1 MNLSKRLTFS
11 IFFILLVA
19 ALVVAPTAMA
29 QVSVTVYKTTTPA
42 DDSAEPKVIGKI
54 VYTFTYSETPDP
66 RPDLSHFTATDNVL
80 KPNDDDFERD
90 VLTATYSTDGT
101 NSFTAAVG
109 GSGTEVT
116 LTLTGSSTADPLAP
130 SGFELK
136 GYSTDLFSLT
146 SSAIDSETAVPLN
159 LIGGYIGGKTY
170 VVYIRGTDVNTAVTS
185 NPTILP
191 SYLLTGADN
200 TVDPSFNSQVVRTLF
215 IGLQGS
221 VEGVTEVP
229 DLEEFF
235 NDSGGTIDLVVAT
248 TDNSADQ
255 VIIPDAGNLDL
266 IINEIM
272 WGVDESKVGQDG
284 YTHQQW
290 IEVYNPKTTPV
301 RGPKFLFTPGD
312 GSSYAPAKAIGVVDR
327 ISNIAG
333 VQNVWNNPRIKGSNG
348 KAIRSD
354 ATGTPIIGANP
365 PFTSIYRNKQ
375 DGDGTNADHWTAST
389 RAYFPGF
396 LGTPGAANT
405 RGGFPTIRPNPE
417 AYTPPKDKVI
427 INEVG
432 NYSDAA
438 LDWIELRNVS
448 DAEQNIKDW
457 RLTYAREV
465 TPTTM
470 ILNVLKRLKLSNSQ
484 K

>member
-29 QVSVTVYKTTTPA
+29 QVTVKVYKVTTSA
-42 DDSAEPKVIGKI
+42 DDSAEPKVIGKM
-54 VYTFTYSETPDP
+54 VFTFLYSETPDP
-66 RPDLSHFTATDNVL
+66 RPDLSHFTGANNSL

-116 LTLTGSSTADPLAP
+116 LTLTGSSTANPVVP
-130 SGFELK
+130 NGFQLK

-146 SSAIDSETAVPLN
+146 SSAIDSETAVLLN
-159 LIGGYIGGKTY
+159 LLGGYIGGKTY
-170 VVYIRGTDVNTAVTS
+170 VIYIRGTDS
-185 NPTILP
+185 E
-191 SYLLTGADN
+191 
-200 TVDPSFNSQVVRTLF
+200 TVDAPAPVLPASILSGDGGTDNAAVEPSFNSQVVRTLF

-301 RGPKFLFTPGD
+301 RGPKFVFTPGD

-348 KAIRSD
+348 TAIRSD

-396 LGTPGAANT
+396 LGTPGGENT
-405 RGGFPTIRPNPE
+405 RGGFPSTRNNPTAYVHHLKIR
-417 AYTPPKDKVI
+417 
-427 INEVG
+427 
-432 NYSDAA
+432 
-438 LDWIELRNVS
+438 LL
-448 DAEQNIKDW
+448 
-457 RLTYAREV
+457 
-465 TPTTM
+465 
-470 ILNVLKRLKLSNSQ
+470 
-484 K
+484 